1 MTCAQAASLQL
12 ASRQLSRAPRRGERA
27 RAPLRRCARALT
39 HSLTHP
45 AASATACA
53 QVWKLAHSQPY
64 PQVRM
69 ARLMEVSASAIS
81 RYIHGQLSSLDLW
94 TTPYPKVERFLT
106 YGLRVCR

>member
-1 MTCAQAASLQL
+1 
-12 ASRQLSRAPRRGERA
+12 
-27 RAPLRRCARALT
+27 
-39 HSLTHP
+39 
-45 AASATACA
+45 
-53 QVWKLAHSQPY
+53 
-64 PQVRM
+64 M